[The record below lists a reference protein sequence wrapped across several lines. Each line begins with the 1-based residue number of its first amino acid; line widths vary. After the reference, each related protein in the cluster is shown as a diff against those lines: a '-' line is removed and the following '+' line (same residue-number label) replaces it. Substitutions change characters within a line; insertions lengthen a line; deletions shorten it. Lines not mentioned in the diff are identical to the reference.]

1 MHPPAI
7 ASPHA
12 HARHGG
18 RPSESEASKVGN
30 RQFGTIRQLPSGRW
44 QVRYRH
50 PGSNRLITAPST
62 FPSKAQA
69 ARWLSAIETDMSRA
83 PSIDPDAGDMTL
95 REYSEMWMS
104 ERVLRPRT
112 AELYEG
118 ILEHHILPG
127 LGDTSLGKL
136 SPALIRSWHSDLL
149 RAGRPGPPTVAK
161 SYRLLRTICETAVQD
176 EMITRNPCTLKGA
189 STERPAER
197 SVLNPRQLGELA
209 GAIEDRYRAMVLLA
223 GWCGLRIGELLA
235 LTRRDI
241 DLVNGTIRIDKS
253 AAELRSGER
262 VVGPPKTA
270 AGRRT
275 VSMPPHILPAIA
287 EHLDRFAGQ
296 SEDNVI
302 FLGPFGGP
310 LRRASFYT
318 EWQRA
323 LKRAGIEPLHF
334 HDLRHTGATLAAAA
348 GASTRELMNRLGHAS
363 SQAAL
368 RYQHATDDRDA
379 VIAKALSQ
387 LAMPEDEEP

>member
-1 MHPPAI
+1 
-7 ASPHA
+7 
-12 HARHGG
+12 
-18 RPSESEASKVGN
+18 
-30 RQFGTIRQLPSGRW
+30 
-44 QVRYRH
+44 
-50 PGSNRLITAPST
+50 
-62 FPSKAQA
+62 
-69 ARWLSAIETDMSRA
+69 MSRA

-95 REYSEMWMS
+95 REYSEVWMS

-296 SEDNVI
+296 SEDDVI

-387 LAMPEDEEP
+387 LAMTEDEES